1 MFQNIRNGENDM
13 NTSHRLLDELIGRQ
27 GLTQLTVAEL
37 CVGGSLVDMVTEKV
51 NSLDS
56 LHFSE
61 QQVEKQIRL
70 FIDILRETFAR
81 RYNGLSLLAFAHI
94 LVTLD
99 HFIRVNDPKP
109 DTEIGGY
116 EDDLVAINKVLN
128 EFRTEFDQFKAWQRR
143 MEIAECP

>member
-1 MFQNIRNGENDM
+1 
-13 NTSHRLLDELIGRQ
+13 
-27 GLTQLTVAEL
+27 
-37 CVGGSLVDMVTEKV
+37 
-51 NSLDS
+51 
-56 LHFSE
+56 
-61 QQVEKQIRL
+61 VEKQIRL

>member
-1 MFQNIRNGENDM
+1 VFQNIRNVENDM
-13 NTSHRLLDELIGRQ
+13 NTSHQLLDELIGRR

-143 MEIAECP
+143 MKIAECP

>member
-1 MFQNIRNGENDM
+1 M
-13 NTSHRLLDELIGRQ
+13 NTSHRLLDELIGRR

-51 NSLDS
+51 NTLDS
-56 LHFSE
+56 FHFSE
-61 QQVEKQIRL
+61 RQVEKQIRL
-70 FIDILRETFAR
+70 FIEVLRETFAR

-116 EDDLVAINKVLN
+116 EDDLAAINKVLK
-128 EFRTEFDQFKAWQRR
+128 EFHTEFEQFKAWQQR
-143 MEIAECP
+143 MKIAECP